1 MSSDKRLAS
10 VDALRGLAVAGML
23 LVNDPGDWGHIY
35 APLEHSAWNGFTPT
49 DLVFPLF
56 LFIVGVS
63 LALALGPK
71 LDRGSEPRALA
82 PAVWQRGA
90 RIVALGLVLNLLA
103 WWLMSKP
110 ELRIPGV
117 LQRIGLC
124 FAVVG
129 SLAVY
134 LRARAQWIVLVAL
147 LAGYA
152 LLLGM
157 SSLGKIGSIEQLV
170 DTWMLG
176 RHNYEWDPAT
186 GIGFDP
192 EGIVSTLGGLA
203 TCLLG
208 LRCGDWL
215 RRGRVKALLML
226 GLGSAALGLAWSCA
240 QLPMNKQLWTPSF
253 VLWAGGLST
262 LLLVLAHVLVDRKGW
277 PPVGRAF
284 GVNAI
289 TAYAGA
295 WMTEVLLEGFGWMQP
310 LYVNAFSW
318 VDRLAGPTNAS
329 LAYAIAFV
337 AVWAVIVKLLDQRGW
352 YWKI

>member
-1 MSSDKRLAS
+1 M
-10 VDALRGLAVAGML
+10 
-23 LVNDPGDWGHIY
+23 
-35 APLEHSAWNGFTPT
+35 
-49 DLVFPLF
+49 
-56 LFIVGVS
+56 
-63 LALALGPK
+63 
-71 LDRGSEPRALA
+71 
-82 PAVWQRGA
+82 
-90 RIVALGLVLNLLA
+90 
-103 WWLMSKP
+103 
-110 ELRIPGV
+110 